1 MTDKNTDSSDDSG
14 KVMTDGGDDS
24 VEQPEQV
31 EKAQMSIYIHKDTE
45 YNLKRWL
52 DEMKLDNREVFDSDR
67 LDQYEAII
75 RVAMEHE
82 DEVVDKIKEISTS

>member
-1 MTDKNTDSSDDSG
+1 MTDNNTDTSDNSG
-14 KVMTDGGDDS
+14 KVMTDGGDES
-24 VEQPEQV
+24 SEPEEI
-31 EKAQMSIYIHKDTE
+31 EKAQMSIYIYQDTE

-67 LDQYEAII
+67 LHQYEAIV

-82 DEVVDKIKEISTS
+82 DEVVDKIKDLSTSS